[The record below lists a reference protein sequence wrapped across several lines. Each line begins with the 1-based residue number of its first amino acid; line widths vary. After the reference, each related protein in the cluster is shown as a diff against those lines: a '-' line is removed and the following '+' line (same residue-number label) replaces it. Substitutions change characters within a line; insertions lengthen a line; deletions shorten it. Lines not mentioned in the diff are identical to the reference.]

1 MSADGSGE
9 RELLAMKS
17 RAWSLETL
25 KAGLQTVDLQQ
36 MKEESI
42 DREIKA
48 RAFPSTYSAMYVIFY
63 L

>member
-42 DREIKA
+42 DRDIKA
-48 RAFPSTYSAMYVIFY
+48 RAFP
-63 L
+63 